1 MMVFYIVRDIN
12 IIIVFFR
19 LNIAWDGDCLLIS
32 NFLYWR
38 VCSWCGPTWG
48 FLWGW
53 NTQKGIR
60 CKASV
65 CLCIFDQVVLHD
77 FHGFQWSSHIL
88 VDQIPI
94 SQRKLRSSHD
104 TVSDSPQWVSDKHQS
119 SWLPCCFAWLHCIG
133 SHRTDVQTWNWP
145 ALVVEWVV
153 LRLQVL
159 ILIRKRYKQYL
170 LSGTSL
176 TMTEH
181 CIPEL
186 SIIAHVR
193 HPSAKKEGGSGV
205 FKR

>member
-1 MMVFYIVRDIN
+1 MMVFCIVRDIN

-19 LNIAWDGDCLLIS
+19 LNIAWDDDCLLIS
-32 NFLYWR
+32 NFMYWR

-60 CKASV
+60 CKASM

-104 TVSDSPQWVSDKHQS
+104 SLRLTPVSKWQTSVILTPLLLCLTALQWEPQDRRSDKKLTSAGGGMS
-119 SWLPCCFAWLHCIG
+119 SVAPTGSNSHKEAMQTISPFRHIPHNDWTLH
-133 SHRTDVQTWNWP
+133 SRTIYN
-145 ALVVEWVV
+145 
-153 LRLQVL
+153 RS
-159 ILIRKRYKQYL
+159 R
-170 LSGTSL
+170 
-176 TMTEH
+176 
-181 CIPEL
+181 
-186 SIIAHVR
+186 
-193 HPSAKKEGGSGV
+193 PSPLC
-205 FKR
+205 